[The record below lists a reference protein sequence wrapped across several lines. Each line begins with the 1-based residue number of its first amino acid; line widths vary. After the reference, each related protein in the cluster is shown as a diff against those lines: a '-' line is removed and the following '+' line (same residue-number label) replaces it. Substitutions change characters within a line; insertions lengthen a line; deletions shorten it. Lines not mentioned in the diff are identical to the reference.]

1 MSSKI
6 DPAHMMREKRGQPK
20 SLSDLPLNIQT
31 ILKSIHETCW
41 SVWLYGSYKNGD
53 WIEDSDLDI
62 AVKDFRTYSKIIKNI
77 WLHYNINIDIA
88 ELNKDYHLII
98 IK

>member
-6 DPAHMMREKRGQPK
+6 DPAHMIREKRGQTQ
-20 SLSDLPLNIQT
+20 SLSDLPIHIQS

-41 SVWLYGSYKNGD
+41 TVWLYGSYKNGD
-53 WIEDSDLDI
+53 RIEDSDLDI
-62 AVKDFRTYSKIIKNI
+62 AVKDFRTYTKIIKNI
-77 WLHYNINIDIA
+77 WLYHWIRIDIN

-98 IK
+98 IQ

>member
-6 DPAHMMREKRGQPK
+6 DPAKMNRIQRGQPK
-20 SLSDLPLNIQT
+20 SLSDLPAHIQS

-41 SVWLYGSYKNGD
+41 TVWLYGSYKNGN

-62 AVKDFRTYSKIIKNI
+62 AVKDFRTYYKIIKNI
-77 WLHYNINIDIA
+77 WLYYWISIDVS
-88 ELNKDYHLII
+88 ELNTDYHLII